1 MCLNINKPQVIALTT
16 TLLAGCYAH
25 EPAVPVNN
33 GTTSE
38 FPLPQVLRSVRAIS
52 TDDLT
57 LEVEVNSQLVNVPK
71 TGAEPDIWSA
81 VVNVPANRTSI
92 VNVNWSAPYT
102 TRDNTWDLTLAQQQ
116 KIVSVGAEPEAVYFR
131 LGSYNT
137 DNYDLDEDGFSNL
150 TELEQGRSP
159 VDRVDGYINDTGMYP
174 TGKTHLP
181 SAECG
186 TQFPIATQVQFS
198 ATEPGPVTDVDLKC
212 WWCARYVSAEF
223 DALGNE
229 VSPEAIEIIVNVI
242 DDVSPLVD
250 SAASRRYDDDSVE
263 IFIDGNNSKGSNYDG
278 WDDYQFIFLSDGN
291 NNAPLEKGRAS
302 PAGLTSS
309 VLTTANGY
317 KLTVF
322 IPREEVGIQHGQPFG
337 INVEV
342 NDDDDGGG
350 RDAKLTWIGLED
362 VDRSWI
368 LPRAFGTSQIP

>member
-1 MCLNINKPQVIALTT
+1 
-16 TLLAGCYAH
+16 
-25 EPAVPVNN
+25 
-33 GTTSE
+33 
-38 FPLPQVLRSVRAIS
+38 
-52 TDDLT
+52 
-57 LEVEVNSQLVNVPK
+57 VEVNSQPVSVPK

-92 VNVNWSAPYT
+92 VDVNWSAPYT